1 MVAPKQEATK
11 AWRRAC
17 VPGNRSPLW
26 SRGMNDIAKQVVVEQ
41 RADAGAGPVV
51 LQVLPSLGEGGAER
65 GTIDLARY
73 LIGHGWRPLVASA
86 GGPGQRDLEAA
97 GAGCVRLPLHSKNP
111 FTIRANIRRLQRV
124 IRQHKVQLVH
134 ARSRAPAWSAYYA
147 ARRCK
152 VPFVTT
158 FHGVYLGSQGLF
170 KRRYNAIMARG
181 ERVIAISDYVAEH
194 VGTRYAVPPERLRLI
209 PRGVDTTRFD
219 PAEVTEERR
228 QALLERWQIPPG
240 ARVLMLPGRV
250 ARRKGHTLLLRA
262 LERLPRRNF
271 VCLMVGD
278 VEGGSSYAGEV
289 EGLIG
294 AMDMREI
301 VRMVG
306 ACDDMPAAFALA
318 DVVVVPSTIAPEPFG
333 RVAVEAQA
341 MGKPVVVT
349 DIGGLGETLMPAATG
364 WLVPPDDIDELARAL
379 RLALA
384 MPGDARARL
393 ARRAR
398 RFVLRNFTLEQ
409 MGRSTLAVYRELLEG
424 ARPEDDLLTITDLGA

>member
-1 MVAPKQEATK
+1 MPD
-11 AWRRAC
+11 
-17 VPGNRSPLW
+17 NRPPRW
-26 SRGMNDIAKQVVVEQ
+26 SAIMNDIANQIWVDE
-41 RADAGAGPVV
+41 AAAAATGPVV
-51 LQVLPSLGEGGAER
+51 LQVLPGLGEGGAER
-65 GTIDLARY
+65 GTADLARY
-73 LIGHGWRPLVASA
+73 LIAQGWRAMVVSA
-86 GGPGQRDLEAA
+86 GGPGQSELEEI
-97 GAGCVRLPLHSKNP
+97 GAKCVRLPLHTKNP

-124 IRQHKVQLVH
+124 IREHKVQLVH

-158 FHGVYLGSQGLF
+158 FHGVYMGSEGLF

-194 VGTRYAVPPERLRLI
+194 VRSRYQVPPERLRLI
-209 PRGVDTTRFD
+209 PRGVDTAAFD
-219 PAEVTEERR
+219 PAAVSEERR
-228 QALLERWQIPPG
+228 AALAAQWQIEPDT
-240 ARVLMLPGRV
+240 RVLMLPGRIV
-250 ARRKGHTLLLRA
+250 RRKGHTLLLRA

-271 VCLMVGD
+271 LCLLVGD
-278 VEGGSSYAGEV
+278 VEGGSTYPGEV

-294 AMDMREI
+294 AMDLREV

-306 ACDDMPAAFALA
+306 ACHDMPAAFALA
-318 DVVVVPSTIAPEPFG
+318 DVVVVPSTQAPEPFG

-364 WLVPPDDIDELARAL
+364 WLVPQDDIDELARAL

-384 MPGDARARL
+384 MPADARARL
-393 ARRAR
+393 AKRAR

-409 MGRSTLAVYRELLEG
+409 MGRRTLAVYREVLEG
-424 ARPEDDLLTITDLGA
+424 VGPEDDLLGMSDLDA

>member
-1 MVAPKQEATK
+1 
-11 AWRRAC
+11 
-17 VPGNRSPLW
+17 
-26 SRGMNDIAKQVVVEQ
+26 MNDIVNQVRVEQ
-41 RADAGAGPVV
+41 TVEPSAGPVV
-51 LQVLPSLGEGGAER
+51 LQVLPALDEGGAER
-65 GTIDLARY
+65 GTVDLARY
-73 LIGHGWRPLVASA
+73 LIGHGWRALIASS
-86 GGPGQRDLEAA
+86 GGAAQSELEAI
-97 GAGCVRLPLHSKNP
+97 GARCIRLPLHSKNP
-111 FTIRANIRRLQRV
+111 FTIRTNIRRLQRL
-124 IRQHKVQLVH
+124 IREHRVELVH

-152 VPFVTT
+152 VPFLTT
-158 FHGVYLGSQGLF
+158 FHGVYLGSEGLF

-194 VGTRYAVPPERLRLI
+194 IRSRYQVPPERLRMI
-209 PRGVDTTRFD
+209 PRGVDTAAFD
-219 PAEVTEERR
+219 PAAISEERR
-228 QALLERWQIPPG
+228 AALAERWNLEPG
-240 ARVLMLPGRV
+240 TKVLMLPGRV
-250 ARRKGHTLLLRA
+250 VRRKGHTLLLRA
-262 LERLPRRNF
+262 HERLPRRNF

-278 VEGGSSYAGEV
+278 VEGGSTYPGEV

-294 AMDMREI
+294 AMDLRDV

-306 ACDDMPAAFALA
+306 ACEDMPAAFALA
-318 DVVVVPSTIAPEPFG
+318 DVVVVPSTLAPEPFG

-364 WLVPPDDIDELARAL
+364 WLVPSDDIDELARAL

-384 MPGDARARL
+384 MPEDARKRL
-393 ARRAR
+393 ANRAR

-424 ARPEDDLLTITDLGA
+424 RAPEDDLLGITTLDG